1 MKILFTFPG
10 QGTQY
15 AGMLQNLPG
24 TELALARE
32 VLGAEAN
39 TLDTPDALQHTRAVQ
54 LALLIAGVAWAR
66 ELERRGVAPD
76 IVSGL
81 SIGAYPA
88 AVIAGAL
95 EFTDALTLVALRGDL
110 MEQAYPHG
118 YGLTAIMGLT
128 LPQVESLVAGSGTF
142 IANLNAE
149 TQIVIA
155 GNDEAMA
162 DVAKRALDKGA
173 SKAHRLAVSVPS
185 HCALLAEPAQ
195 QLVEAF
201 RHVTLSRPRCAYL
214 SGSTGRVLWQPER
227 IADDL
232 AMNMARTVRWQ
243 DAAISAN
250 EREARLAI
258 EMPPGGVLTCLTRQA
273 EWEGESVSLERSGV
287 DVAVHL
293 AKRLR
298 G

>member
-10 QGTQY
+10 QGTQHP
-15 AGMLQNLPG
+15 GMLKALPG
-24 TELALARE
+24 TEMALARE
-32 VLGAEAN
+32 VLGAEVDS
-39 TLDTPDALQHTRAVQ
+39 LDSPDALQHTRAVQ

-66 ELERRGVAPD
+66 EVQRRGVSPD

-95 EFTDALTLVALRGDL
+95 EFTDALRLVALRGDL

-128 LPQVESLVAGSGTF
+128 LPQVEKLIEGSGTY

-155 GNDEAMA
+155 GSDDAMA
-162 DVAKRALDKGA
+162 EVAKRALEKGA

-185 HCALLAEPAQ
+185 HCELLAQPAQ
-195 QLVEAF
+195 KLVAAF
-201 RHVTLSRPRCAYL
+201 ENVTLSRPRCAYL
-214 SGSTGRVLWQPER
+214 SGSTGRVLWTPEK

-243 DAAISAN
+243 EAVISAN

-273 EWEGESVSLERSGV
+273 AWEGESISLERSGI

-293 AKRLR
+293 AQRLSA
-298 G
+298 